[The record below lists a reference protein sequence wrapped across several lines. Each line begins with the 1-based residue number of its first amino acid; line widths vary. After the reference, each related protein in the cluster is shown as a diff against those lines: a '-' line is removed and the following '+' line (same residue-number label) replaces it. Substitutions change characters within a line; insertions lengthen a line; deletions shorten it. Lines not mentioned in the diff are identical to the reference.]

1 MDRQKDSVHSRNQ
14 WDTEATTKQ
23 SEWKQNYTCR
33 LPSETGRHSETFILQ
48 TGKHKTTTHT
58 RIRSFKTQAL
68 KPLEL
73 LGVCAAVQLTWGT
86 YREISTNPKTPSL
99 NPCDWR
105 ENIWSSDWSQRE
117 THIWSQI
124 STVRFSVTTV
134 WVNVYLNSILHKRVW
149 KCISLHLKQYER
161 QQLLISLVRKWRP
174 QNELVKI
181 IRALHKRLIFMSN
194 QVRRGTRW
202 PTQSSVFK

>member
-33 LPSETGRHSETFILQ
+33 LPSETGDTARPLFFKQENTKPQHTQESDPLNTSPQTFRTL
-48 TGKHKTTTHT
+48 
-58 RIRSFKTQAL
+58 R
-68 KPLEL
+68 
-73 LGVCAAVQLTWGT
+73 VCAAVLLTWET

-134 WVNVYLNSILHKRVW
+134 WVNVYLNSVLHKRVW
-149 KCISLHLKQYER
+149 KCISLYLKQYER
-161 QQLLISLVRKWRP
+161 QQLLISLVRKRRP
-174 QNELVKI
+174 QNKLLKI
-181 IRALHKRLIFMSN
+181 IWALHKRLIFKSI

-202 PTQSSVFK
+202 RTQSSVFK